1 MTCCMEY
8 QQQSCQ
14 EIPNSGTNTAVAST
28 GVLLA
33 SAELLAPGGLT
44 GDAIDDGAGP
54 WAVPAKRP
62 RDRERLENLAEI
74 VAAIEA
80 KQRLRD
86 RTSNEVA
93 PDFQPVMHTE
103 KHDVLPVKP
112 VKEKL

>member
-86 RTSNEVA
+86 RTSNEA
-93 PDFQPVMHTE
+93 PRPGETREPGGDRGGDRGKAEAQGP
-103 KHDVLPVKP
+103 
-112 VKEKL
+112 